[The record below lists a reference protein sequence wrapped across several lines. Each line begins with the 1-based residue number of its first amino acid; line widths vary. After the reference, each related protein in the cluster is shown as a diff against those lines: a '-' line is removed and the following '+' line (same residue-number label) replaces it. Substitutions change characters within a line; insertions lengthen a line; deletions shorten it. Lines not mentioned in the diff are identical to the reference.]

1 MPLSLP
7 LALLLPTPET
17 GESGPLLMSD
27 HTQQVLNALIPKT
40 TIHELSDLP
49 KAGQGGDAP
58 SNIGICTLV
67 SSYPDS
73 KLSARDGE
81 TPTMDEAIG
90 ETLSRLYVCLYR
102 GAIAAYTV
110 YRDAPRGDTGSRGCL
125 FI

>member
-17 GESGPLLMSD
+17 GECGPLTD
-27 HTQQVLNALIPKT
+27 ERPQQVLNALIPNF
-40 TIHELSDLP
+40 IVIYP
-49 KAGQGGDAP
+49 KGQGGDAP
-58 SNIGICTLV
+58 SNIGICTL

-90 ETLSRLYVCLYR
+90 ETLSRLYVGVYTF
-102 GAIAAYTV
+102 GAI
-110 YRDAPRGDTGSRGCL
+110 DARTGSRGCL

>member
-17 GESGPLLMSD
+17 GESGPLLTSD

-40 TIHELSDLP
+40 MMHELSDSP
-49 KAGQGGDAP
+49 KAGQGGGAP
-58 SNIGICTLV
+58 SNIGICTL

-81 TPTMDEAIG
+81 TPTMD
-90 ETLSRLYVCLYR
+90 
-102 GAIAAYTV
+102 GAIA
-110 YRDAPRGDTGSRGCL
+110 RHSL
-125 FI
+125 

>member
-17 GESGPLLMSD
+17 GESGPLLTSD
-27 HTQQVLNALIPKT
+27 HTQQVLNALIPNF
-40 TIHELSDLP
+40 IVIYP
-49 KAGQGGDAP
+49 KGQGGDAP
-58 SNIGICTLV
+58 SNIGICTL

-90 ETLSRLYVCLYR
+90 ETLSRV
-102 GAIAAYTV
+102 
-110 YRDAPRGDTGSRGCL
+110 
-125 FI
+125 